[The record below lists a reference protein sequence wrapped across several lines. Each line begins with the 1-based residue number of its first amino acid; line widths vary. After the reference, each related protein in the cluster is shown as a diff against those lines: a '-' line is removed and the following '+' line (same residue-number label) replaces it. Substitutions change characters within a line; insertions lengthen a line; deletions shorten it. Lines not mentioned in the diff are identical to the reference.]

1 MKDNISPIWHPMTQH
16 KIFKEQIY
24 VDSAKGAHLY
34 RKDGSKILDGI
45 SSWWVI
51 THGHCHPK
59 IVEAVQQQAGKL
71 EQVIFAGF
79 THGPAEHLT
88 AKIMEIT
95 PDNLRHAF
103 YSDSGST
110 AIEIALKMAIG
121 THHHSGQKRS
131 KIIALEDGYHG
142 DTFGAMAAGAR
153 GVFSDIYKDHL
164 FEVEFI
170 PRPCA
175 ASCAQQCSLE
185 SCARD
190 ASIAALQDIIDRD
203 GNNIAAFIFE
213 PIVQG
218 AAGMQAYD
226 AATLKTLHDMVRGCG
241 GLTIADE
248 VMTGFGRLG
257 TRFACEQAQ
266 IESDLVCLSK
276 GLTGGFLPMGLTLTT
291 RDIYMAFYDEDRSK
305 TFFHSTSF
313 TGNPLA
319 CAAALT
325 NLQLWD
331 EEPVFENIA
340 RIEAQQKQAA
350 NAFAS
355 EELITSVR
363 QHGTIIAMDVHDEA
377 VGYLSTLGPW
387 LYNYFLERDILLRP
401 IGNCI
406 YILPPYCI
414 TNAELE
420 QIYDTIRRALRDL
433 RDGRQQSAA

>member
-1 MKDNISPIWHPMTQH
+1 MTREVSAIWHPMTQH

-24 VDSAKGAHLY
+24 VESAKGSHLY
-34 RKDGSKILDGI
+34 RKDGSAILDGI

-51 THGHCHPK
+51 THGHCHSK
-59 IVEAVQQQAGKL
+59 IVEAVQVQAGKL

-79 THGPAEHLT
+79 THGPAEDLT

-95 PDNLRHAF
+95 PDNLQHAF

-121 THHHSGQKRS
+121 YHHHRGDKRS
-131 KIIALEDGYHG
+131 KIIALEGGYHG
-142 DTFGAMAAGAR
+142 DTFGAMATGER
-153 GVFSDIYKDHL
+153 SVFNAVYDDYL
-164 FEVEFI
+164 FEVLHI
-170 PRPCA
+170 PVPTPGKEA
-175 ASCAQQCSLE
+175 V
-185 SCARD
+185 
-190 ASIAALQDIIDRD
+190 SIAALQSIIDD
-203 GNNIAAFIFE
+203 NPDDIAAFIFE
-213 PIVQG
+213 PVMQG
-218 AAGMQAYD
+218 AAGMIAYD
-226 AATLKTLHDMVRGCG
+226 SATLQTLHNMVRAGG

-266 IESDLVCLSK
+266 IEPDLVCLSK

-319 CAAALT
+319 CAAALA
-325 NLQLWD
+325 NLKLWD

-350 NAFAS
+350 DDFAS
-355 EELITSVR
+355 EDLITAVR
-363 QHGTIIAMDVHDEA
+363 GHGTIIAMDVYDDA

-406 YILPPYCI
+406 YILPPYCV
-414 TNAELE
+414 TNDELE
-420 QIYDTIRRALRDL
+420 QIYATIRRALRDL
-433 RDGRQQSAA
+433 RDVRKQRAA